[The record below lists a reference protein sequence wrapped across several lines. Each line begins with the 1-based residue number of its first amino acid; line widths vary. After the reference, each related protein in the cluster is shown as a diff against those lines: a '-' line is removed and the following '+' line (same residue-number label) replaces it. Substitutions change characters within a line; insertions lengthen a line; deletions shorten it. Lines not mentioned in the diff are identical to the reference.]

1 MSLESGEF
9 MTIFL
14 SVMTVL
20 SLTANGVLIWYIR
33 KLLTAQDEIS
43 IELSENIYAFQDELQ
58 TLLNTDVLAGEPYT
72 KPTGR
77 RSRCL
82 TTKHQQ
88 SPREEEE
95 ERRVRG
101 VTISRRFTKMQ
112 LLNIVQ
118 RLIGSEENN
127 YIWNLFNQQ

>member
-58 TLLNTDVLAGEPYT
+58 TLLNTDVLAGEPT
-72 KPTGR
+72 LVK
-77 RSRCL
+77 L
-82 TTKHQQ
+82 LDDV
-88 SPREEEE
+88 REFGEKTEEI
-95 ERRVRG
+95 R
-101 VTISRRFTKMQ
+101 
-112 LLNIVQ
+112 L
-118 RLIGSEENN
+118 RLIPT
-127 YIWNLFNQQ
+127 QQDGEADV

>member
-58 TLLNTDVLAGEPYT
+58 ILLNTDVLAGEPT
-72 KPTGR
+72 LVK
-77 RSRCL
+77 L
-82 TTKHQQ
+82 LDDV
-88 SPREEEE
+88 REFGEKTEEI
-95 ERRVRG
+95 R
-101 VTISRRFTKMQ
+101 
-112 LLNIVQ
+112 L
-118 RLIGSEENN
+118 RLIP
-127 YIWNLFNQQ
+127 NQQDGEADV

>member
-58 TLLNTDVLAGEPYT
+58 TLLNTDVLAGEPT
-72 KPTGR
+72 LVK
-77 RSRCL
+77 L
-82 TTKHQQ
+82 LDDV
-88 SPREEEE
+88 REFGEKTEEI
-95 ERRVRG
+95 R
-101 VTISRRFTKMQ
+101 
-112 LLNIVQ
+112 L
-118 RLIGSEENN
+118 RLIP
-127 YIWNLFNQQ
+127 NQQDGEADV